1 MTKGKKN
8 KRGARGS
15 TEEEIK
21 SPKRANMATES
32 TSTEPILAEAITDK
46 VSTSVLDET
55 NPTESISTEDDLS
68 SEPTLAELREML
80 VDIQINISSIRRENK
95 NFRKDME
102 ELKATVRA
110 QNTEIATLKT
120 SLANITKQ
128 CVDIESE
135 LTSAKKTVNEQEE
148 EIAELYELQDSLEQY
163 TRKNSLEIHGIPEN
177 AYTTTEEV
185 VLKLAE
191 ALNVPVNPHDIEIS
205 HKLKRKSNK
214 PIIVKFVS
222 HKVKTNLYRAR
233 TKLKNVSVSSL
244 FPSLSAAG
252 RAGSNR
258 IYLNEN
264 LTSYRRKIVN
274 RANAMRNDG
283 LLLSVWTMDGKIYVK
298 TSPEGR
304 PTQINELEDLEYI

>member
-304 PTQINELEDLEYI
+304 PTQISELEDLEYI

>member
-283 LLLSVWTMDGKIYVK
+283 LLLSVWTMDGEIYVK